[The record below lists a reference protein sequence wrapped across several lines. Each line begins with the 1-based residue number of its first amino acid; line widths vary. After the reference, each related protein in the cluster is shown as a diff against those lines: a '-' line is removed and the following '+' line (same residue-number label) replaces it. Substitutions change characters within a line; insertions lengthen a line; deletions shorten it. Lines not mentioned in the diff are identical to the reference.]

1 MVKKQTGWTF
11 WSALIVIILLATLAL
26 LFMRLFPPYMDN
38 LKIQEALE
46 TLVDDARVAS
56 MTRTEIINELDN
68 ILYIDFAHEVVDL
81 KESLTIEKTKNDMI
95 ISIDYEVVVPLV
107 YNISA
112 LLDFE
117 NRVDVPIQ

>member
-1 MVKKQTGWTF
+1 MRQQAGWTI
-11 WSALIVIILLATLAL
+11 WTALSVAFLIAVFAL

-46 TLVDDARVAS
+46 KVADDPRVGA
-56 MTRTEIINELDN
+56 MNRRAIINELDN

-81 KESLTIEKTKNDMI
+81 KEALIVEKKKQNMTI
-95 ISIDYEVVVPLV
+95 SVDYEVVVPLI

-112 LLDFE
+112 LLDFQ
-117 NRVDVPIQ
+117 NQVDVPIR